1 MGIESVSYRFE
12 PSECD
17 LVNLLERLQLRG
29 ATDGD
34 REDRYVLSGADYWI
48 DLLVR
53 ASGSRVE
60 VVQFRVAVTN
70 PVSVVLLLHEL
81 VSDLLDRFGGR
92 VTDAA
97 GRRVLHDQDR
107 FDVLMSEFSVGRER
121 FTQNFGELTLPV
133 SADQVFSRLRATS
146 EKGAVGE

>member
-12 PSECD
+12 PSECELVD
-17 LVNLLERLQLRG
+17 LVEWLRLRG

-34 REDRYVLSGADYWI
+34 RDGTYVLSGPDYWI

-53 ASGSRVE
+53 ASGSRVA
-60 VVQFRVAVTN
+60 VVQLRVAVTN
-70 PVSVVLLLHEL
+70 PVSVVGLLHEL
-81 VSDLLDRFGGR
+81 ASAMLDRFGGR

-107 FDVLMSEFSVGRER
+107 FDVLMTEFSIGRER

-133 SADQVFSRLRATS
+133 SADQVFSQLRAAS
-146 EKGAVGE
+146 EDT